1 MLEDKLVAVDLLD
14 RKIGEGYKEYIH
26 KNRILHRAFSVF
38 IVNGDKMLLQ
48 QRAYSKYHSGGLW
61 ANACCSH
68 PREGEKLSDAVNRR
82 LSEELGISL
91 KTEELF
97 QFVYYQEYGEVS
109 EFEYDHVFLGE
120 YDGDFKINRD
130 EIERIQWVNIEQ
142 LMDDVLSAPNKYCS
156 WFLIALPMVF
166 KYLYEERG
174 KTANQ

>member
-1 MLEDKLVAVDLLD
+1 MEDKLVAVDLLD
-14 RKIGEGYKEYIH
+14 RKIGEGYKEYVH
-26 KNRILHRAFSVF
+26 KNKILHRAFSVF

-48 QRAYSKYHSGGLW
+48 QRAYDKYHSGGLW

-68 PREGEKLSDAVNRR
+68 PREGEELSDAVNRR

-120 YDGDFKINRD
+120 YNGDLHINRN
-130 EIERIQWVNIEQ
+130 EIEKIEWVNIEQ
-142 LMDDVLSAPNKYCS
+142 LMKDVLSRPSKFCS
-156 WFLIALPMVF
+156 WFLIAFPMIL
-166 KYLYEERG
+166 KYL
-174 KTANQ
+174 